1 MKQLPAPFAIM
12 VLTLTFSYLAAAD
25 PAPATS
31 TTDFASG
38 TLPEAWAG
46 LKGEWKVVEGAL
58 LGAELE
64 SDKHAAVFSIPDP
77 HKDSTISFRF
87 RLDGAKGF
95 HLSYNHAKGHLFRV
109 TVGAGVVSLAMDKDK
124 KDPASKAEPLG
135 KEDFVPKA
143 GEWYTMTCS
152 VEGDTAKVTCGDLTI
167 TGTNAGLVKEKTGY
181 RLVVQGASVAFD
193 DVVFSSKP

>member
-1 MKQLPAPFAIM
+1 MKQIPAPLALI
-12 VLTLTFSYLAAAD
+12 VLTLNFSYMAAAD

-31 TTDFASG
+31 TTDFTSG

-46 LKGEWKVVEGAL
+46 LKGEWKVVDGAL

-124 KDPASKAEPLG
+124 KDPASKAVPLG

-143 GEWYTMTCS
+143 GEWYTLTCS
-152 VEGDTAKVTCGDLTI
+152 VEGDTAKVTCGDLTL
-167 TGTNAGLVKEKTGY
+167 TGTHAGLVKEKTGY

-193 DVVFSSKP
+193 DVAFSSKP

>member
-1 MKQLPAPFAIM
+1 MKQLPAPFAII

-46 LKGEWKVVEGAL
+46 LKGEWKVVDGAL

-77 HKDSTISFRF
+77 HQDSTISFRF

-124 KDPASKAEPLG
+124 KDPASKAVPLG

-152 VEGDTAKVTCGDLTI
+152 VEGDTAKVTCGDLTL
-167 TGTNAGLVKEKTGY
+167 TGTHAGLVKEKTGY

-193 DVVFSSKP
+193 DVTFSSKP